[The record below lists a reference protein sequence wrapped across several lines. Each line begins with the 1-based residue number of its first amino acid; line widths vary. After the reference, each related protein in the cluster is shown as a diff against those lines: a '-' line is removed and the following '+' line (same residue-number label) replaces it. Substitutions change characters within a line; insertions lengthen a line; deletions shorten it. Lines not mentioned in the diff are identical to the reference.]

1 MEVIPGSVVSNGN
14 GAKPPVGG
22 GEPAKGEK
30 RRGANKPNGKHH
42 AKANGEGRESVTG
55 RQDKDGQEAVLDVTA
70 LKKGMPKAIK
80 LEKDLADAKSDA
92 SAFYKKFAKE
102 CGLNTAQLK
111 KAAKAYADEDIE
123 AQKRKAEQMSLIFEN
138 CGA

>member
-1 MEVIPGSVVSNGN
+1 MEVIPGSVVNNGN
-14 GAKPPVGG
+14 GARPPAGG
-22 GEPAKGEK
+22 GGPAAGEK
-30 RRGANKPNGKHH
+30 PRGAAKPDK
-42 AKANGEGRESVTG
+42 ETG
-55 RQDKDGQEAVLDVTA
+55 RKDGDGQEAVVDVTA

-80 LEKDLADAKSDA
+80 LEKDLADAKADA
-92 SAFYKKFAKE
+92 SKFYKKFAKE

-123 AQKRKAEQMSLIFEN
+123 AQRRKAEQLTLIFEN